1 MRGGLFLYHIGV
13 NRNLFLRKVAAAVVG
28 AMMAAAPLASA
39 QPGLSLGSVAPAV
52 WGTPPAGAQQIVTFG
67 DSFTAIGP
75 VVPGNGEHT
84 EQGYQLKPTCKKD
97 TRNWPHAAA
106 EATNKTL
113 ADWSC
118 NGTGGMAPLLELPA
132 VVEESILAGNIG
144 PGTERVVIMY
154 GGLDTFQWVDVATS
168 MANAQNIAP
177 SAMQGVYAAIKNRV
191 AQAAPDAEVV
201 IAGYP
206 EMASNDRVCLINP
219 IPDQPAELPAPGA
232 GLVQDHLRNAARHAA
247 EANGLRFID
256 TLELTRGHGT
266 CAPKP
271 EDRWVVGMY
280 DPAVPTNLTNHPSI
294 NGSGEIGRIIGQELY
309 R

>member
-1 MRGGLFLYHIGV
+1 MKKTFMKK
-13 NRNLFLRKVAAAVVG
+13 NLFVRKAAAVALGIV
-28 AMMAAAPLASA
+28 MASAPLATA
-39 QPGLSLGSVAPAV
+39 QPAMSLGSAVPAV
-52 WGTPPAGAQQIVTFG
+52 WGTPPEGAQQIVTFG

-75 VVPGNGEHT
+75 IAPGNGEHT
-84 EQGYQLKPTCKKD
+84 ENGYQLKPTCKKD
-97 TRNWPHAAA
+97 TRNWPHSAAQ
-106 EATNKTL
+106 ATNKSL

-118 NGTGGMAPLLELPA
+118 NGTGGMMPLVELPA
-132 VVEESILAGNIG
+132 VVEEAILAGNIG

-154 GGLDTFQWVDVATS
+154 GGLDTFQWVDVAAS
-168 MANAQNIAP
+168 IANAQNLAP
-177 SAMQGVYAAIKNRV
+177 SMMQGVYATIKNRV

-206 EMASNDRVCLINP
+206 EMAADDRLCLINP
-219 IPDQPAELPAPGA
+219 VPDQPAALPAPGA
-232 GLVQDHLRNAARHAA
+232 DLIQDHLRNAARHAA

-256 TLELTRGHGT
+256 TLELTRRHGT

-294 NGSGEIGRIIGQELY
+294 NGSMEIGKIIGQELY